1 MTVDSAPCTH
11 VDFLRIGDCMEYVV
25 TVARRCGRRN
35 VRFGAELATVSGRH
49 RRRDDIGVVLL
60 ALIGV

>member
-1 MTVDSAPCTH
+1 
-11 VDFLRIGDCMEYVV
+11 MEYVV